1 MSTAQASVG
10 EIFRRHGDEFLSK
23 HHLPVHWLKAI
34 EALKLCRT
42 VELGGHVEK
51 CTSCGHTKVHYNSC
65 GNRHCPQCQGVN
77 REKWVLEKQYDQLPV
92 PYFHAVFTVPQELH
106 PLFRHNRAKLYNLLF
121 SCTWETLNQ
130 FASNPENRL
139 NAKIG
144 AIMVLHTW
152 TQQLEY
158 HPHVH
163 CIVPAGGIDS
173 EGNWKNAPSNGGFLF
188 YFKALANTFR
198 GKFLWYL
205 REMYDKNELE
215 LPGELDNKHQFV
227 LLVKT
232 LKNKQW
238 NVKINDPFYD
248 NNHVIAYL
256 GRYIHRIAIAN
267 SRIKSIDN
275 GMVTFS
281 YTDRADDNKQK
292 EKTVTAMEF
301 MELFVQHF
309 LPKHFMKIRNYGIL
323 SSRSKTSDLAKA
335 RKSLKCEAPGAKKK
349 FTLRE
354 VLLITKGIDVEKC
367 PCCGGKMVVTKII
380 EPLRG
385 PPRKLP
391 LDKTFMA
398 A

>member
-1 MSTAQASVG
+1 VGNTQVSVG
-10 EIFRRHGDEFLSK
+10 EIFRRYGDEFLSK
-23 HHLPVHWLKAI
+23 HRLPIHWLKAI
-34 EALKLCRT
+34 GAVKLCRT
-42 VELGGHVEK
+42 AELGGHVEK

-77 REKWVLEKQYDQLPV
+77 REKWVLEKQYDHLPV

-106 PLFRHNRAKLYNLLF
+106 HLFRYNRAKLYNLLF
-121 SCTWETLNQ
+121 RCIWETLKQ
-130 FASNPENRL
+130 FASNPQNRL

-158 HPHVH
+158 HPHAH

-173 EGNWKNAPSNGGFLF
+173 KGNWKNAPGNGGFLF

-215 LPGELDNKHQFV
+215 LPGELGNKYQFV
-227 LLVKT
+227 LLIKT

-238 NVKINDPFYD
+238 NVKINEPFCD

-267 SRIKSIDN
+267 SRIKCIDN

-292 EKTVTAMEF
+292 EKTVTAMKF
-301 MELFVQHF
+301 MQLFVQHF

-323 SSRSKTSDLAKA
+323 SSRSKTSDLAKV
-335 RKSLKCEAPGAKKK
+335 RESLKCKAPGAKKK

-354 VLLITKGIDVEKC
+354 VLFITKGIDIEKC
-367 PCCGGKMVVTKII
+367 PHCGGKMVVTKII

-391 LDKTFMA
+391 LDKTFIA